1 MAFNRTLKSDYKNF
15 VEEQRAK
22 NRQEGC
28 PVWCQNLLQSITNE
42 NTALGIHFHISG
54 SETEK
59 QINTERNRGQKKIH
73 A

>member
-28 PVWCQNLLQSITNE
+28 PV
-42 NTALGIHFHISG
+42 
-54 SETEK
+54 
-59 QINTERNRGQKKIH
+59 
-73 A
+73 